1 MIIRYTCLK
10 IMVVTRNAGN
20 CFLVFRDKQCT
31 YKIIVFLVCL
41 TIFAMVTSEC
51 VFFLFLT

>member
-10 IMVVTRNAGN
+10 IMAVTRNAGN